1 MNPIRQ
7 YHIEHPTEERT
18 LCYLSTDS
26 LWSGGGTDFDN
37 YLVSVEE
44 SVEEDEHIV
53 ELYKC
58 DICWRDD
65 EERILM
71 VLAQT

>member
-18 LCYLSTDS
+18 LCYLKVDS
-26 LWSGGGTDFDN
+26 LWADGGEDN

-44 SVEEDEHIV
+44 SVEEDDYIV
-53 ELYKC
+53 ESYKC

-71 VLAQT
+71 ILAHT